1 VHPCNSRAE
10 SRLSSRIKRLDRT
23 RQYQVCA
30 KGRLRLLGNNRGFR
44 RNSSRWHL
52 IVINVGHRDLAR
64 YLFYASFHFRRAV
77 RDQVDDGSPDAG
89 RYRGECNDGKRR

>member
-1 VHPCNSRAE
+1 
-10 SRLSSRIKRLDRT
+10 
-23 RQYQVCA
+23 
-30 KGRLRLLGNNRGFR
+30 
-44 RNSSRWHL
+44 L

-77 RDQVDDGSPDAG
+77 RDQVDDGSPDVG